1 MNQAIKYAVI
11 LSLTAAVLLSTVP
24 CLAVGETPE
33 TQNAPTSRPAGDCH
47 NRAHSM
53 RGAVVAISKI
63 ICTLMAVGV
72 WLSLMIVVQLLFPGL
87 TTCGT
92 EVLRKGLF
100 RPFLLGLAVLVV
112 LVGVVFL
119 ASLVAKP
126 LGGVIAVVLM
136 ALIALITFPMV
147 SQDMGRRIFARSG
160 ANRGPVAQLSVGWLV
175 FAGAGMTPILG
186 WFIIFPFLT
195 LAGIGALVQTFRT
208 GKSETPAAEVPQEPT
223 QA

>member
-11 LSLTAAVLLSTVP
+11 LSLTAAVLLATVP
-24 CLAVGETPE
+24 CLAVDDTPE
-33 TQNAPTSRPAGDCH
+33 TQNEPTSRPAGDYH
-47 NRAHSM
+47 HRAHSI

-63 ICTLMAVGV
+63 MCTLLAIAV
-72 WLSLMIVVQLLFPGL
+72 WLCLMIVVQLLFPGL

-100 RPFLLGLAVLVV
+100 RPFLLGLAVVVV
-112 LVGVVFL
+112 LVGVVFV
-119 ASLVAKP
+119 ASLAAKP
-126 LGGVIAVVLM
+126 LGGVLAVVLM
-136 ALIALITFPMV
+136 ALVALITFPMV

-160 ANRGPVAQLSVGWLV
+160 ANRGPVAQLAVGWLV
-175 FAGAGMTPILG
+175 FAGAAITPILG

-208 GKSETPAAEVPQEPT
+208 GKTEPPAVEVPEEPT
-223 QA
+223 QD

>member
-24 CLAVGETPE
+24 CLAVDDAPE
-33 TQNAPTSRPAGDCH
+33 TQDAPTSRPAGGFH
-47 NRAHSM
+47 HRAHSM

-63 ICTLMAVGV
+63 MCTLLAVAV
-72 WLSLMIVVQLLFPGL
+72 WLSLMIIVQLLFPGL
-87 TTCGT
+87 TTCGAET
-92 EVLRKGLF
+92 LGNGLF
-100 RPFLLGLAVLVV
+100 RSFLLGLAAVVV
-112 LVGVVFL
+112 LVGVVFV

-126 LGGVIAVVLM
+126 LGGVLAVVLM

-208 GKSETPAAEVPQEPT
+208 GKTETPAVEVPEEPT